1 MPPHPGAYQA
11 DPSLKGK
18 LKRRVARV
26 VHRRPLRT
34 APDRPMIS
42 FTFDDAPVSAT
53 RAGAEVLEARGL
65 RATYYV
71 SAGLSGT
78 EVPMG
83 VCAVADDYRRVAAAG
98 HEIACHTW
106 SHLDCGRASAA
117 TADADVTR
125 ILATLEAWGLGPI
138 ESFAYPYGDVSAGPK
153 GVLKGRFSNL
163 RGLHHGVIEQ
173 GTDLNQT
180 PSVGIEGPP
189 GPALARRWMAQALK
203 RKAWLVLYTHDVGP
217 EPSFWGCTP
226 QVLGELVDE
235 AVAAGFEVLT
245 VRDAMRRLGA

>member
-1 MPPHPGAYQA
+1 MPPHPSACQA

-18 LKRRVARV
+18 LKRRIARV
-26 VHRRPLRT
+26 VHRRPLRV
-34 APDRPMIS
+34 APGRPIIS

-65 RATYYV
+65 RGTYYV

-98 HEIACHTW
+98 HEIPCHTY

-117 TADADVTR
+117 MADADVAR
-125 ILATLEAWGLGPI
+125 NLATLEDWAGGPI

-153 GVLKGRFSNL
+153 GALKGRFSNL

-189 GPALARRWMAQALK
+189 GPELARRWMAEALK

-226 QVLGELVDE
+226 QVFADLVDE

-245 VRDAMRRLGA
+245 VRDAMRRLAA

>member
-18 LKRRVARV
+18 LKRRIARAI
-26 VHRRPLRT
+26 HRRPLAT
-34 APDRPMIS
+34 APGRPMIS

-53 RAGAEVLEARGL
+53 RAGAEILEARGL
-65 RATYYV
+65 RGSYYV

-98 HEIACHTW
+98 HEIACHTY

-117 TADADVTR
+117 GAEADVAR
-125 ILATLEAWGLGPI
+125 NLEALASWGFGEI

-153 GVLKGRFSNL
+153 SALKTRFSTL
-163 RGLHHGVIEQ
+163 RGLHHGVIER
-173 GTDLNQT
+173 GVDLNQL

-189 GPALARRWMAQALK
+189 GPALARRWMAEALR

-217 EPSFWGCTP
+217 APSFWGCTP
-226 QVLGELVDE
+226 QVLADLVDE
-235 AVAAGFEVLT
+235 ALAGGFEVLT
-245 VRDAMRRLGA
+245 VRDAARRLGA

>member
-18 LKRRVARV
+18 LKRRIARV
-26 VHRRPLRT
+26 VHRRPLRV
-34 APDRPMIS
+34 APGRPMIS
-42 FTFDDAPVSAT
+42 FTFDDAPASAT
-53 RAGAEVLEARGL
+53 RAGAEILESRGL
-65 RATYYV
+65 RGSYYV

-83 VCAVADDYRRVAAAG
+83 VCAVAQDYQRVAAAG
-98 HEIACHTW
+98 HEIACHTY

-117 TADADVTR
+117 GADADVARNLET
-125 ILATLEAWGLGPI
+125 LAGWGVGEV

-153 GVLKGRFSNL
+153 GLLKGRFSTL

-180 PSVGIEGPP
+180 PSIGVEGPP
-189 GPALARRWMAQALK
+189 GPALARRWMAEALK
-203 RKAWLVLYTHDVGP
+203 RRAWLVLFTHDVAP
-217 EPSFWGCTP
+217 EPSHWGCTP
-226 QVLGELVDE
+226 DDFAALIDE
-235 AVAAGFEVLT
+235 ALASGFEVMT
-245 VRDAMRRLGA
+245 VRDAARSLGV